1 MLKYLPMLLRL
12 GFNVLVPDLQ
22 AQGESQGSYITF
34 GALESDDCLE
44 WLEQIHKHAQVN
56 GFNRARVGV
65 MGESMGAVTAL
76 TMEKA
81 NSQSVPL
88 EEKPLFCVADCPFS
102 DWDSMMRLQGK
113 KRYGFDPS
121 PLLPLVK
128 RIIRQKSG
136 AQMDTVNAVKAASA
150 IRVPVLLFHGTA
162 DKLVPFG
169 MSQQIADACPTASL
183 CLVEGAKHMN
193 CCVHSPKEYRRQLVA
208 MLKTV
213 RFEPE
218 SAEEYAV
225 YL

>member
-1 MLKYLPMLLRL
+1 
-12 GFNVLVPDLQ
+12 
-22 AQGESQGSYITF
+22 
-34 GALESDDCLE
+34 
-44 WLEQIHKHAQVN
+44 
-56 GFNRARVGV
+56 
-65 MGESMGAVTAL
+65 
-76 TMEKA
+76 
-81 NSQSVPL
+81 
-88 EEKPLFCVADCPFS
+88 
-102 DWDSMMRLQGK
+102 MRLQGK
-113 KRYGFDPS
+113 KRYSFDPS